1 VSLKKLDN
9 GEKMKIIIGSDH
21 AGYDLRLAVIEK
33 LRNENYEVIDC
44 GTSNPNSSNYA
55 VEGIKVG
62 ENVAQ
67 DKNAMG
73 IVICGSGIGISIAVN
88 KVRGIR
94 CALVGTPELA
104 VLSRQHNDAN
114 VIALGARFIDQECAF
129 ECIEKFISTDFE
141 GGRHEDRVDTIH
153 DYEMCCVDC

>member
-1 VSLKKLDN
+1 
-9 GEKMKIIIGSDH
+9 MKIIIGSDH
-21 AGYDLRLAVIEK
+21 AGYDLRLSVIEK
-33 LRNENYEVIDC
+33 LRRENHEVIDC
-44 GTSNPNSSNYA
+44 GTSNPNASNYA

-67 DKNAMG
+67 NENSVG

-94 CALVGTPELA
+94 CALVNDPETA
-104 VLSRQHNDAN
+104 GLSRQHNNAN
-114 VIALGARFIDQECAF
+114 VIALGARFIDEATAF
-129 ECIEKFISTDFE
+129 ACINKFLTTDFE